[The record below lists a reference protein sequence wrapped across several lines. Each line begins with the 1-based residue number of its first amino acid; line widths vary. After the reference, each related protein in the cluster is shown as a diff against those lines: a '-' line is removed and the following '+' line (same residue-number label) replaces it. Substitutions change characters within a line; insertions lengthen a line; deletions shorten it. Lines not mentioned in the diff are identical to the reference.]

1 MRLLHSTISISS
13 GTPERLS
20 GLQIMLLILFF
31 GLFLFSRNNCQEYPD
46 RRVYC
51 FRIRDIAKR
60 TANWP
65 LIDTGTICVSM
76 HDFMSRSVN
85 KLADRGTAQ
94 MSEHILLS
102 NESEDRSS

>member
-31 GLFLFSRNNCQEYPD
+31 GLFLFSRNNCQEYLD
-46 RRVYC
+46 RPFYC
-51 FRIRDIAKR
+51 FRIRD

-65 LIDTGTICVSM
+65 LIDSGTICASM
-76 HDFMSRSVN
+76 DDFMSCSVN
-85 KLADRGTAQ
+85 KLADRGT
-94 MSEHILLS
+94 SHRLEHILLG